1 MTAPG
6 VKVYKK
12 NSKLTM
18 NINSITISSE
28 LLMSETLVSD
38 VFLGIL
44 FTKERASRKA
54 TTESRGTVRRESP
67 LAVSF
72 I

>member
-1 MTAPG
+1 
-6 VKVYKK
+6 
-12 NSKLTM
+12 
-18 NINSITISSE
+18 
-28 LLMSETLVSD
+28 MSETLVSD

-54 TTESRGTVRRESP
+54 TTQSRGTVRRESP

-72 I
+72 ILQTIFFPWWREAKFANYENK